1 MLRRRCDSDCMLAP
15 YFPGDEAEKFF
26 GVHKVFGA
34 SNVIRMI
41 QVEHHIYLSSSL
53 AMKLLVILTSLSFLE
68 EHSLF

>member
-1 MLRRRCDSDCMLAP
+1 MLAP

-41 QVEHHIYLSSSL
+41 QVEHHIYLSLASL
-53 AMKLLVILTSLSFLE
+53 VLQFSK
-68 EHSLF
+68 